1 MTYRGHRV
9 SKTLLRAKFSPLE
22 QTGQRFI
29 YTGCAT
35 GRIIS
40 KYHICVSLF
49 IIYSF
54 SFCVVYDVLTGRI
67 REAIEGHRNVIR
79 DLDWHPVRSEIV
91 SSSVRKYNIS
101 TLYRHL
107 IIFPMYSGILMLT

>member
-9 SKTLLRAKFSPLE
+9 SKTLLRAKFSPME

-40 KYHICVSLF
+40 TN
-49 IIYSF
+49 IIYIHKPTATHIYYF
-54 SFCVVYDVLTGRI
+54 FTVYDVLTGKI
-67 REAIEGHRNVIR
+67 REAIEGHKNVIR

-91 SSSVRKYNIS
+91 SSSVSQCLCNNI
-101 TLYRHL
+101 
-107 IIFPMYSGILMLT
+107 

>member
-9 SKTLLRAKFSPLE
+9 TKTLLRAKFSPMA

-40 KYHICVSLF
+40 EF
-49 IIYSF
+49 F
-54 SFCVVYDVLTGRI
+54 LTF
-67 REAIEGHRNVIR
+67 
-79 DLDWHPVRSEIV
+79 DLRLHGL
-91 SSSVRKYNIS
+91 KKNI
-101 TLYRHL
+101 
-107 IIFPMYSGILMLT
+107 G